1 MYFRQIFLT
10 ACLTAIIASIA
21 FSLYQFYFVSPLI
34 FAAEAYEIADSTASE
49 STQVWAPEEGIERFF
64 FTWLANF
71 LMSLA
76 YSLLLAC
83 ALSYRGSSSAVK
95 GLAWGIGAYL
105 AIFVAPSL
113 GLPPEIPGMDA
124 ADLHARQTW
133 WLLTVIL
140 SATGLAVLAFSPR
153 HYKGAG
159 LILIL
164 LPHLIGAPTPELHG
178 FSQPDPNAVLALTGL
193 WHQFV
198 LQTSIANALLWLI
211 IGPTSGFLCQRFIDG
226 ISPSHP
232 SN

>member
-1 MYFRQIFLT
+1 M
-10 ACLTAIIASIA
+10 ASVT
-21 FSLYQFYFVSPLI
+21 FSLYQFYFISPLI
-34 FAAEAYEIADSTASE
+34 FAAEAYEIADSIASE
-49 STQVWAPEEGIERFF
+49 PTQVWAPEDGIERFF

-83 ALSYRGSSSAVK
+83 AITYRGSSSAVK

-124 ADLHARQTW
+124 ADLHARQNW
-133 WLLTVIL
+133 WLLTVVL

-153 HYKGAG
+153 YYKGAG
-159 LILIL
+159 LILML

-178 FSQPDPNAVLALTGL
+178 FSHPDPNAVLALTDL
-193 WHQFV
+193 WHHFV
-198 LQTSIANALLWLI
+198 LQTSIANGLLWLI
-211 IGPTSGFLCQRFIDG
+211 IGTTIGYLCQRFIDK
-226 ISPSHP
+226 IPP
-232 SN
+232 LQLKNQ

>member
-10 ACLTAIIASIA
+10 ACLTAIIASSV

-34 FAAEAYEIADSTASE
+34 FAAEAYEIADSTTSE
-49 STQVWAPEEGIERFF
+49 STQVWTPEDGIERFF

-83 ALSYRGSSSAVK
+83 AISYRGSSSAVK

-105 AIFVAPSL
+105 AIFIAPSL

-124 ADLHARQTW
+124 ADLHARQNW

-153 HYKGAG
+153 YYKGAG
-159 LILIL
+159 LI
-164 LPHLIGAPTPELHG
+164 
-178 FSQPDPNAVLALTGL
+178 
-193 WHQFV
+193 
-198 LQTSIANALLWLI
+198 
-211 IGPTSGFLCQRFIDG
+211 R
-226 ISPSHP
+226 
-232 SN
+232 